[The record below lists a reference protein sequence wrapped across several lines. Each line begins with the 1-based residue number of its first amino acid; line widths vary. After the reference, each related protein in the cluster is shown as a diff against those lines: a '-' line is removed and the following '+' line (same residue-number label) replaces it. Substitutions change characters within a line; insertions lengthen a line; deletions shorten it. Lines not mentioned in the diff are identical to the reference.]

1 MCIDCRDSQ
10 LKAAEIDRSAGNLY
24 GTKPGEFHPGMI
36 EGADEPMLATAAA
49 PMREVP
55 YALMMQDQANDR
67 LSKAIE
73 ILHDRTSGLRH
84 SGMERAEDGDR
95 AVRDYGSETA
105 RLIGDQANRTDMAA
119 RVLEKILTEMEI

>member
-1 MCIDCRDSQ
+1 MCSDCTNHVSEKSLAKD
-10 LKAAEIDRSAGNLY
+10 AGY
-24 GTKPGEFHPGMI
+24 EPPIAVRGTYDDPRF
-36 EGADEPMLATAAA
+36 ADQPMTA
-49 PMREVP
+49 PQREVP

-67 LSKAIE
+67 LAKAVE
-73 ILHDRTSGLRH
+73 ILHDRTAGLRH

-119 RVLEKILTEMEI
+119 RVIEKILTEMEI